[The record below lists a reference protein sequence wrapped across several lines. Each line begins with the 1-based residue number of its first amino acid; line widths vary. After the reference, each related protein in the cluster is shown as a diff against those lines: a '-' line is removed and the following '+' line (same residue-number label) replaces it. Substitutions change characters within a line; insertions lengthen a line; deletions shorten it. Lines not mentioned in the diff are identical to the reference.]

1 MDEPLTDRQRREV
14 EYHRERA
21 KEHARLLDRP
31 FSWEVL
37 DRPARRWWNAYWQ
50 MYAYLSSVGITGRRV
65 LVIGCGFGDDALRL
79 AKLGADVHAFDLS
92 PESVALA
99 KARADRE
106 GLRVHFEEMPAET
119 LRYEDDFFDVVLAR
133 DIMHHVDIPRTVD
146 EIRRVSKRGAT
157 LVINE
162 VYSHSVT
169 DRIRRSRVVEKWLYP
184 AMQRFVYGPHK
195 PYITEDER
203 KLTERDLAHI
213 LSLVSSIALEKHFNF
228 LVSRVVPDRF
238 EVLGQIDRLLLIGV
252 KPFGR
257 FLAGRILLAGPITK
271 G

>member
-1 MDEPLTDRQRREV
+1 
-14 EYHRERA
+14 
-21 KEHARLLDRP
+21 
-31 FSWEVL
+31 
-37 DRPARRWWNAYWQ
+37 
-50 MYAYLSSVGITGRRV
+50 
-65 LVIGCGFGDDALRL
+65 
-79 AKLGADVHAFDLS
+79 
-92 PESVALA
+92 
-99 KARADRE
+99 
-106 GLRVHFEEMPAET
+106 
-119 LRYEDDFFDVVLAR
+119 
-133 DIMHHVDIPRTVD
+133 
-146 EIRRVSKRGAT
+146 
-157 LVINE
+157 VINE

-257 FLAGRILLAGPITK
+257 FLAGRILFAGPITK

>member
-1 MDEPLTDRQRREV
+1 MEQPLTDRQRREV

-99 KARADRE
+99 KALADRE

-133 DIMHHVDIPRTVD
+133 DIVHHVDIPV
-146 EIRRVSKRGAT
+146 
-157 LVINE
+157 
-162 VYSHSVT
+162 
-169 DRIRRSRVVEKWLYP
+169 RSTRSAGCRSE
-184 AMQRFVYGPHK
+184 
-195 PYITEDER
+195 
-203 KLTERDLAHI
+203 
-213 LSLVSSIALEKHFNF
+213 
-228 LVSRVVPDRF
+228 
-238 EVLGQIDRLLLIGV
+238 
-252 KPFGR
+252 GR
-257 FLAGRILLAGPITK
+257 PL
-271 G
+271 